1 MTSKVQGGCRA
12 ELARAML
19 SRSLYSPMQL
29 ICRGKG
35 TTFGNRYYDYSTLS
49 KVIA

>member
-1 MTSKVQGGCRA
+1 MQSRARSSYAEPQPSKVQGECRA

-29 ICRGKG
+29 VCIGKG
-35 TTFGNRYYDYSTLS
+35 TTF
-49 KVIA
+49 

>member
-1 MTSKVQGGCRA
+1 MASKVQGECRA

-29 ICRGKG
+29 VCIGKG
-35 TTFGNRYYDYSTLS
+35 TTF
-49 KVIA
+49 